1 MSSKLRLQTSVRKDG
16 SLHWRPEVRT
26 TPAPLRWCEA
36 GSFECQRQHSHGAWP
51 IGPLARLV
59 GMELTAEG
67 FKKQDRTHRGSPD
80 RSESCISHQNPRTLG
95 PKDSCSCAS
104 FGSFRSFHVAKLAR
118 SETIAVA
125 VCPGVQLGR
134 MRSWRFS
141 SGTWTSSGSCQNSP
155 RRCCQMLPESPESSQ
170 WRSGSCPSGVTGGE
184 PAALGVRLDHPWG
197 ARTTRCSGGTL
208 WCYAGR
214 VCRVWVR
221 WKFGEDLSFES
232 CWLWRLHIRYK
243 RMAARADITLSSSNI
258 MRLQLLSN
266 SVGNWFVVISL
277 VSAPMESVRIGP
289 FLVITSLGTRGY
301 EMGLV
306 WKVDRP
312 DEGFL
317 YRCFVI
323 WFDLGM
329 GQDVGTIWD
338 NSPWN
343 SESVTCDPAGTVEAL
358 LANLQPSNALVTAG
372 HSVWLILRA
381 VGAMLQQLQV
391 VSRSCK
397 GPETEKWS
405 LASQERKLIEW
416 PWMKFFFV
424 QHYQWELRYIT
435 RVENLACAVRLK
447 TWKVAWLAHLV
458 LWLLKSCRYGTRYGF
473 RDLQSLKQQ
482 WQSAKVAP
490 GLGKTV
496 LPTLRSS
503 LLAVA

>member
-16 SLHWRPEVRT
+16 SLHWRPAVRT

-36 GSFECQRQHSHGAWP
+36 GSFECQRHSRGAWP
-51 IGPLARLV
+51 IGPLAHWPGWWAWSWQRKASKNRT
-59 GMELTAEG
+59 ELTEDHLIDLRVASVT
-67 FKKQDRTHRGSPD
+67 RT
-80 RSESCISHQNPRTLG
+80 QG
-95 PKDSCSCAS
+95 PLDLSSCSCAS
-104 FGSFRSFHVAKLAR
+104 FGSLRSFHVAKLAR

-125 VCPGVQLGR
+125 VCPGVLGR

-170 WRSGSCPSGVTGGE
+170 CRSGCPSGVTGGE
-184 PAALGVRLDHPWG
+184 PATLGVRLDHPWG

-214 VCRVWVR
+214 VWRVWVR
-221 WKFGEDLSFES
+221 WKF
-232 CWLWRLHIRYK
+232 LWGRSKLWELLALKITRYK

-277 VSAPMESVRIGP
+277 VSAPMDSVRIGP

-424 QHYQWELRYIT
+424 QHYQWELRYINQSW
-435 RVENLACAVRLK
+435 EFGMCGQIEDLESCMACTLGFVTPQELQVWHA
-447 TWKVAWLAHLV
+447 
-458 LWLLKSCRYGTRYGF
+458 LWLQRPTIS
-473 RDLQSLKQQ
+473 Q
-482 WQSAKVAP
+482 AAVAECQGRSWP
-490 GLGKTV
+490 RQDGV
-496 LPTLRSS
+496 ADMRSS